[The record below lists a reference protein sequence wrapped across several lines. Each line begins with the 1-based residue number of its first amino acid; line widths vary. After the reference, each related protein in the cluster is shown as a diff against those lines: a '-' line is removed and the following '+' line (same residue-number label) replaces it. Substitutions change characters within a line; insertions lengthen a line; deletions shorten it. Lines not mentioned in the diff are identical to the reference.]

1 MKRTIISCILAV
13 GVWLTATATNTVTLT
28 SVQGHP
34 GDEVEVAVALTGESA
49 VTAIELLVPLGDMLR
64 YVDGSA
70 VLSTERADGHTLTAA
85 GQDGKLSMVIFSPT
99 LAPLKGVDGEL
110 CRFKVKLGKE
120 PADYTLNPEVVM
132 SDASGNALTC
142 SVESGV
148 VTLLSPKIEVTTP
161 IIDYDCVP
169 IRSEYTHT
177 LSVYNR
183 GNEPLEITGIAFD
196 NSDLTASPTTSTIA
210 AGSTQDFTLTYAP
223 RQRGTLT
230 SNVTITTNAVN
241 PKAGKAVVKAQPFSV
256 NELHVQHAEG
266 ISDEE
271 VTVVLKMNNMEPIA
285 GAQCEFTLP
294 EALLYVEGS
303 AAAGNRCS
311 GTDHKATGVVQGDKL
326 TLLLYSVSNAMLPEG
341 DGELMTFRVR
351 LDGQSGWYE
360 LNPQEVVLSNVTM
373 ENMTSATSGEY
384 VVIQSPSF
392 SGNST
397 LEFGDTPVTQ
407 KTTATYAIYNS
418 GEVNLTINK
427 VTFLAE
433 GYAVEQSLPLTIAPR
448 ESKKLTVVYTPTAE
462 GEHKTTMQVY
472 TNDPVNRMKSV
483 ALSGRVYEPNH
494 IIVSGDNTRE
504 GYQFAFALDN
514 YTDIVAIQMNV
525 KWLSGMK
532 TSMDKLKITERLK
545 GHSYLVTDIGEG
557 NYQILVYSMANAPIT
572 GTNGTLF
579 TLDYIAEEGVTY
591 QDTELRVMDIV
602 LSDAKG
608 NNYVSDGEVV
618 AAATFT
624 SFTLRFVV
632 EGETVGEQ
640 FVRAGA
646 AVVAPEVEERVG
658 HSFVWTGL
666 PQTMPGND
674 VTVTGNYTTN
684 SYTVTYM
691 VDGEVYKTESYAYG
705 AAITAAEASTKE
717 GHTFSGW
724 SEVPETMP
732 AENITITGSFTV
744 NNYTITY
751 IVDGEVYKTESIAYG
766 SKVEAIVAPTK
777 EGWTFSGWNGVPA
790 TMPAKDITVSGS
802 FTVNFYTVTYMVDG
816 ELYKT
821 ESYAYGAAITAAEA
835 PTKEGYAFSGW
846 SEIPAT
852 MPAKDVTVNGAF
864 SINTYIATFMVDGE
878 EYCRVNVVYGEEIIL
893 VDTLTK
899 EGHTF
904 SGWGEVPTTMPAKDI
919 TINGNFS
926 INSYTVTYVVD
937 GEVYKTESITYGS
950 KLTPIAVPVKEGHTF
965 SGWGGVP
972 NTMPAKDVTINGTFT
987 INTYAITYMV
997 DGEVYQTMIVTYGE
1011 AITLIDNPS
1020 KEGYTFSGWL
1030 DAPETMP
1037 AKDVTI
1043 NGRFVTNGYTVT
1055 YLLDGEV
1062 YKTFQVEYG
1071 SKIPIVEE
1079 PAKEGYTFGGW
1090 SEVPSTMPA
1099 KDITVSG
1106 SFTVNSYIVTYM
1118 VDGELYKTES
1128 YAYGSAITAA
1138 EAFTKEGYTFSG
1150 WSEIPATMPAKDVT
1164 VTGYFTTNKYLV
1176 TFKIDDEVIV
1186 ADSLEY
1192 GAAIVVPEA
1201 PDREGYTFDGWGE
1214 VAETVPAGDV
1224 TYEGSYTINSYQFT
1238 YVVDGETV
1246 KSDSVVYGTAIVALE
1261 EPTKEGHTFSGW
1273 SEVPETMPAKDVT
1286 VTGYFTINKY
1296 LVTFKVDD
1304 EVIAADSLEYG
1315 DEIVAPNAPD
1325 REGYAFDGWG
1335 EVAETV
1341 PASDV
1346 TYEGSYTVNIY
1357 KVYYYVDEELVHTAE
1372 VAYGEPIPE
1381 YVYEP
1386 TEEGYTF
1393 LGWIGDTYETM
1404 PAHDVTYTAN
1414 IDNGIEQLTIDKSQ
1428 LTIYDLTGRKV
1439 TDTENLK
1446 GGIYIMNG
1454 KKVVIK

>member
-1 MKRTIISCILAV
+1 MAV
-13 GVWLTATATNTVTLT
+13 GLWLTATAANTVTLT

-85 GQDGKLSMVIFSPT
+85 EQDGKLSMVIFSPT

-120 PADYTLNPEVVM
+120 PADYTLTPEVVM
-132 SDASGNALTC
+132 SDDSGNALTC

-148 VTLLSPKIEVTTP
+148 VTLLSPKIEVTTS
-161 IIDYDCVP
+161 IIDYGRVP
-169 IRSEYTHT
+169 IRGEYTHT
-177 LSVYNR
+177 LSVYNS
-183 GNEPLEITGIAFD
+183 GNEPLVVTGIAFD

-210 AGSTQDFTLTYAP
+210 VGSTQDFTITYAP
-223 RQRGTLT
+223 LQRGTVT
-230 SNVTITTNAVN
+230 SNVTFTSNAIN
-241 PKAGKAVVKAQPFSV
+241 PKVGKAVVTAQPFSV

-294 EALLYVEGS
+294 EALKYVEGS

-326 TLLLYSVSNAMLPEG
+326 TLLLYSASNATLPEG

-360 LNPQEVVLSNVTM
+360 LNPQEVVLSNATM

-392 SGNST
+392 SGNSA

-407 KTTATYAIYNS
+407 KATATYTIYNN

-433 GYAVEQSLPLTIAPR
+433 GYTVEQSLPLTIAPR
-448 ESKKLTVVYTPTAE
+448 ESKKLTVVYTPTTE

-472 TNDPVNRMKSV
+472 TNDPDNRMKSV

-591 QDTELRVMDIV
+591 QDTELRVTDIV

-674 VTVTGNYTTN
+674 VTVTGAYTAN

-691 VDGEVYKTESYAYG
+691 VDGEVYKIENYAYG
-705 AAITAAEASTKE
+705 D
-717 GHTFSGW
+717 
-724 SEVPETMP
+724 
-732 AENITITGSFTV
+732 TI
-744 NNYTITY
+744 
-751 IVDGEVYKTESIAYG
+751 A
-766 SKVEAIVAPTK
+766 
-777 EGWTFSGWNGVPA
+777 
-790 TMPAKDITVSGS
+790 
-802 FTVNFYTVTYMVDG
+802 
-816 ELYKT
+816 
-821 ESYAYGAAITAAEA
+821 AAEA
-835 PTKEGYAFSGW
+835 PTEEGHSFSGW
-846 SEIPAT
+846 
-852 MPAKDVTVNGAF
+852 
-864 SINTYIATFMVDGE
+864 
-878 EYCRVNVVYGEEIIL
+878 R
-893 VDTLTK
+893 
-899 EGHTF
+899 
-904 SGWGEVPTTMPAKDI
+904 EV
-919 TINGNFS
+919 
-926 INSYTVTYVVD
+926 
-937 GEVYKTESITYGS
+937 
-950 KLTPIAVPVKEGHTF
+950 
-965 SGWGGVP
+965 
-972 NTMPAKDVTINGTFT
+972 
-987 INTYAITYMV
+987 
-997 DGEVYQTMIVTYGE
+997 
-1011 AITLIDNPS
+1011 
-1020 KEGYTFSGWL
+1020 
-1030 DAPETMP
+1030 PETMP
-1037 AKDVTI
+1037 AKDVTVI
-1043 NGRFVTNGYTVT
+1043 
-1055 YLLDGEV
+1055 
-1062 YKTFQVEYG
+1062 
-1071 SKIPIVEE
+1071 
-1079 PAKEGYTFGGW
+1079 
-1090 SEVPSTMPA
+1090 
-1099 KDITVSG
+1099 
-1106 SFTVNSYIVTYM
+1106 
-1118 VDGELYKTES
+1118 
-1128 YAYGSAITAA
+1128 
-1138 EAFTKEGYTFSG
+1138 
-1150 WSEIPATMPAKDVT
+1150 
-1164 VTGYFTTNKYLV
+1164 GYFTINKYLV
-1176 TFKIDDEVIV
+1176 TFKIDDEVIA

-1214 VAETVPAGDV
+1214 VAETVPASDV
-1224 TYEGSYTINSYQFT
+1224 TYEGSYTINSYQLT

-1273 SEVPETMPAKDVT
+1273 NEVPATMPAKDVT

-1315 DEIVAPNAPD
+1315 DEIVAPDAPD
-1325 REGYAFDGWG
+1325 REGYTFDGWG

-1346 TYEGSYTVNIY
+1346 TYEGSYTINIY

-1428 LTIYDLTGRKV
+1428 LTIYDLKGRKV

-1446 GGIYIMNG
+1446 GGIYIVNG
-1454 KKVVIK
+1454 KKVVTK

>member
-1 MKRTIISCILAV
+1 MTVDKYFAIMKRMIISCLMAV
-13 GVWLTATATNTVTLT
+13 GVWLTATAANTVTLT

-85 GQDGKLSMVIFSPT
+85 EQDGKLSMVIFSPT

-120 PADYTLNPEVVM
+120 PADYTLTPEVVM
-132 SDASGNALTC
+132 SDDSGNALTC

-148 VTLLSPKIEVTTP
+148 VTLLSPKIEVTTS
-161 IIDYDCVP
+161 IIDYGRVP
-169 IRSEYTHT
+169 IRGEYTHT
-177 LSVYNR
+177 LSVYNS
-183 GNEPLEITGIAFD
+183 GNEPLVVTGIAFD

-210 AGSTQDFTLTYAP
+210 VGSTQDFTLTYAP
-223 RQRGTLT
+223 LQRGTLT
-230 SNVTITTNAVN
+230 SNVTITSNAVN
-241 PKAGKAVVKAQPFSV
+241 PKVGKAVVKAQPFSV

-294 EALLYVEGS
+294 EALKYVEGS
-303 AAAGNRCS
+303 AAAGNRCR

-326 TLLLYSVSNAMLPEG
+326 TLLLYSASNATLPEG

-360 LNPQEVVLSNVTM
+360 LNPQEVVLSNATM

-392 SGNST
+392 SGNSA

-407 KTTATYAIYNS
+407 KATATYTIYNN

-433 GYAVEQSLPLTIAPR
+433 GYTVEQSLPLTIAPR
-448 ESKKLTVVYTPTAE
+448 ESKKLTVVYTPTTE

-472 TNDPVNRMKSV
+472 TNDPDNRMKSV

-591 QDTELRVMDIV
+591 QDTELCVTDIV

-674 VTVTGNYTTN
+674 VTVTGTYTAN

-691 VDGEVYKTESYAYG
+691 VDGEVYKTENYAYG
-705 AAITAAEASTKE
+705 ATIAAAEA
-717 GHTFSGW
+717 
-724 SEVPETMP
+724 
-732 AENITITGSFTV
+732 
-744 NNYTITY
+744 
-751 IVDGEVYKTESIAYG
+751 
-766 SKVEAIVAPTK
+766 
-777 EGWTFSGWNGVPA
+777 
-790 TMPAKDITVSGS
+790 
-802 FTVNFYTVTYMVDG
+802 
-816 ELYKT
+816 
-821 ESYAYGAAITAAEA
+821 
-835 PTKEGYAFSGW
+835 
-846 SEIPAT
+846 
-852 MPAKDVTVNGAF
+852 
-864 SINTYIATFMVDGE
+864 
-878 EYCRVNVVYGEEIIL
+878 
-893 VDTLTK
+893 
-899 EGHTF
+899 
-904 SGWGEVPTTMPAKDI
+904 
-919 TINGNFS
+919 
-926 INSYTVTYVVD
+926 
-937 GEVYKTESITYGS
+937 
-950 KLTPIAVPVKEGHTF
+950 
-965 SGWGGVP
+965 
-972 NTMPAKDVTINGTFT
+972 
-987 INTYAITYMV
+987 
-997 DGEVYQTMIVTYGE
+997 
-1011 AITLIDNPS
+1011 
-1020 KEGYTFSGWL
+1020 
-1030 DAPETMP
+1030 
-1037 AKDVTI
+1037 
-1043 NGRFVTNGYTVT
+1043 
-1055 YLLDGEV
+1055 
-1062 YKTFQVEYG
+1062 
-1071 SKIPIVEE
+1071 
-1079 PAKEGYTFGGW
+1079 
-1090 SEVPSTMPA
+1090 
-1099 KDITVSG
+1099 
-1106 SFTVNSYIVTYM
+1106 
-1118 VDGELYKTES
+1118 
-1128 YAYGSAITAA
+1128 
-1138 EAFTKEGYTFSG
+1138 
-1150 WSEIPATMPAKDVT
+1150 
-1164 VTGYFTTNKYLV
+1164 
-1176 TFKIDDEVIV
+1176 
-1186 ADSLEY
+1186 
-1192 GAAIVVPEA
+1192 
-1201 PDREGYTFDGWGE
+1201 
-1214 VAETVPAGDV
+1214 
-1224 TYEGSYTINSYQFT
+1224 
-1238 YVVDGETV
+1238 
-1246 KSDSVVYGTAIVALE
+1246 
-1261 EPTKEGHTFSGW
+1261 PTKEGHTFSGW

-1315 DEIVAPNAPD
+1315 AEIVAPEAPD
-1325 REGYAFDGWG
+1325 REGYTFDGWGEVAETVLAGDVTYEGSYTINSYQLTYVVDGETVKSDSVVYGTAIVALEELTKEGHTFSGWNEVPATMPAKDVTVTGYFTISKYLVTFKVDDEVKAADSLEYGDEIVAPDAPDREGYTFDGWG

-1414 IDNGIEQLTIDKSQ
+1414 IDNGIEQLTIDNGQ

-1439 TDTENLK
+1439 ADAENLK
-1446 GGIYIMNG
+1446 GGIYIVNG

>member
-1 MKRTIISCILAV
+1 MAV
-13 GVWLTATATNTVTLT
+13 GLWLTATAANTVTLT

-34 GDEVEVAVALTGESA
+34 GDEVEVTVTLTGESA

-161 IIDYDCVP
+161 TIDYGCVP

-294 EALLYVEGS
+294 EALKYVEGS

-360 LNPQEVVLSNVTM
+360 LNPQEVVLSNATM

-397 LEFGDTPVTQ
+397 LEFGDMPVTQ
-407 KTTATYAIYNS
+407 KATATYAIYNS

-448 ESKKLTVVYTPTAE
+448 ESKKLTVVYTPTTE

-472 TNDPVNRMKSV
+472 TNDPDNRMKSV

-591 QDTELRVMDIV
+591 QDTELRVTDIV

-624 SFTLRFVV
+624 SFTLRFFV

-674 VTVTGNYTTN
+674 VIVTGAYTAN
-684 SYTVTYM
+684 S
-691 VDGEVYKTESYAYG
+691 
-705 AAITAAEASTKE
+705 
-717 GHTFSGW
+717 
-724 SEVPETMP
+724 
-732 AENITITGSFTV
+732 
-744 NNYTITY
+744 
-751 IVDGEVYKTESIAYG
+751 
-766 SKVEAIVAPTK
+766 
-777 EGWTFSGWNGVPA
+777 
-790 TMPAKDITVSGS
+790 
-802 FTVNFYTVTYMVDG
+802 YTVTYMVDG

-821 ESYAYGAAITAAEA
+821 ESYAYGSAITAAEA

-846 SEIPAT
+846 SEIPITMPAGDITITGSFTVNSYTIIYYVDGEEFYKESIPFGASVSTIEAPQKEGYTFSGWSEIPAT
-852 MPAKDVTVNGAF
+852 MPAKDVTVTGAF

-893 VDTLTK
+893 VDTPTK

-950 KLTPIAVPVKEGHTF
+950 KLIPIAVPVKEGHTF

-987 INTYAITYMV
+987 INTYTITYMV

-1030 DAPETMP
+1030 DAPE
-1037 AKDVTI
+1037 
-1043 NGRFVTNGYTVT
+1043 
-1055 YLLDGEV
+1055 
-1062 YKTFQVEYG
+1062 
-1071 SKIPIVEE
+1071 
-1079 PAKEGYTFGGW
+1079 
-1090 SEVPSTMPA
+1090 
-1099 KDITVSG
+1099 
-1106 SFTVNSYIVTYM
+1106 
-1118 VDGELYKTES
+1118 
-1128 YAYGSAITAA
+1128 
-1138 EAFTKEGYTFSG
+1138 
-1150 WSEIPATMPAKDVT
+1150 TMPAKDVT

-1214 VAETVPAGDV
+1214 VAETVPASDV
-1224 TYEGSYTINSYQFT
+1224 TYEGSYTINSYQLT

-1273 SEVPETMPAKDVT
+1273 SEIPATMPAKDVT

-1296 LVTFKVDD
+1296 LVTFKIDD

-1315 DEIVAPNAPD
+1315 AAIVAPDAPD
-1325 REGYAFDGWG
+1325 REGYTFDGWG

-1404 PAHDVTYTAN
+1404 PAHGVTYTAN

-1454 KKVVIK
+1454 KKVLIK

>member
-1 MKRTIISCILAV
+1 MAV
-13 GVWLTATATNTVTLT
+13 GLWLTATATNTVTLT

-70 VLSTERADGHTLTAA
+70 VLSTERAAGHTLTAA

-99 LAPLKGVDGEL
+99 LALLKGVDGEL

-161 IIDYDCVP
+161 TIDYGRVP

-196 NSDLTASPTTSTIA
+196 NSGLTASPTTSTIA

-223 RQRGTLT
+223 LQRGTLT
-230 SNVTITTNAVN
+230 SNVTITSNAVN

-294 EALLYVEGS
+294 EALKYVEGS
-303 AAAGNRCS
+303 AAAGNRCR

-326 TLLLYSVSNAMLPEG
+326 TLLLYSASNATLPEG

-360 LNPQEVVLSNVTM
+360 LNPQEVVLSNATM

-407 KTTATYAIYNS
+407 KGTATYTIYNS

-433 GYAVEQSLPLTIAPR
+433 GYAVEQSLPLTIAPW
-448 ESKKLTVVYTPTAE
+448 ESKELTVVYTPTTE

-472 TNDPVNRMKSV
+472 TNDPDNRMKSV

-504 GYQFAFALDN
+504 GYQFDFSLDN

-591 QDTELRVMDIV
+591 QDTELCVTDIV

-674 VTVTGNYTTN
+674 VTVTGTYTAN

-691 VDGEVYKTESYAYG
+691 LDGEVYKTENYAYG
-705 AAITAAEASTKE
+705 A
-717 GHTFSGW
+717 
-724 SEVPETMP
+724 
-732 AENITITGSFTV
+732 TI
-744 NNYTITY
+744 
-751 IVDGEVYKTESIAYG
+751 A
-766 SKVEAIVAPTK
+766 
-777 EGWTFSGWNGVPA
+777 
-790 TMPAKDITVSGS
+790 
-802 FTVNFYTVTYMVDG
+802 
-816 ELYKT
+816 
-821 ESYAYGAAITAAEA
+821 AAEA
-835 PTKEGYAFSGW
+835 PTKEEHS
-846 SEIPAT
+846 
-852 MPAKDVTVNGAF
+852 
-864 SINTYIATFMVDGE
+864 
-878 EYCRVNVVYGEEIIL
+878 
-893 VDTLTK
+893 
-899 EGHTF
+899 
-904 SGWGEVPTTMPAKDI
+904 
-919 TINGNFS
+919 
-926 INSYTVTYVVD
+926 
-937 GEVYKTESITYGS
+937 
-950 KLTPIAVPVKEGHTF
+950 
-965 SGWGGVP
+965 
-972 NTMPAKDVTINGTFT
+972 
-987 INTYAITYMV
+987 
-997 DGEVYQTMIVTYGE
+997 
-1011 AITLIDNPS
+1011 
-1020 KEGYTFSGWL
+1020 
-1030 DAPETMP
+1030 
-1037 AKDVTI
+1037 
-1043 NGRFVTNGYTVT
+1043 
-1055 YLLDGEV
+1055 
-1062 YKTFQVEYG
+1062 
-1071 SKIPIVEE
+1071 
-1079 PAKEGYTFGGW
+1079 
-1090 SEVPSTMPA
+1090 
-1099 KDITVSG
+1099 
-1106 SFTVNSYIVTYM
+1106 
-1118 VDGELYKTES
+1118 
-1128 YAYGSAITAA
+1128 
-1138 EAFTKEGYTFSG
+1138 FSG

-1164 VTGYFTTNKYLV
+1164 VTGYFTINKYLV
-1176 TFKIDDEVIV
+1176 TFKVGDEMIA

-1192 GAAIVVPEA
+1192 GAAIVAPDA

-1214 VAETVPAGDV
+1214 VAETVPASDV
-1224 TYEGSYTINSYQFT
+1224 TYEGSYTINSYQLT

-1273 SEVPETMPAKDVT
+1273 SEVPATMPAKDVT

-1296 LVTFKVDD
+1296 LVTFKIGD

-1315 DEIVAPNAPD
+1315 AAIVAPDAPD
-1325 REGYAFDGWG
+1325 REGYTFDGWG

-1346 TYEGSYTVNIY
+1346 TYGGSYTVNIY

-1428 LTIYDLTGRKV
+1428 LTIYDLKGRKV
-1439 TDTENLK
+1439 TNTENLR
-1446 GGIYIMNG
+1446 GGIYVVNG

>member
-1 MKRTIISCILAV
+1 MKRTIISCIMAV
-13 GVWLTATATNTVTLT
+13 GLWLTATATNTVTLS

-64 YVDGSA
+64 YVEGSA

-85 GQDGKLSMVIFSPT
+85 EQDGKLSMVIFSPT

-161 IIDYDCVP
+161 TIDYGRVP

-210 AGSTQDFTLTYAP
+210 AGSTQNFTLTYAP
-223 RQRGTLT
+223 RLRGTLT

-294 EALLYVEGS
+294 EALRYVEGS

-360 LNPQEVVLSNVTM
+360 LNPQEVVLSNATM

-407 KTTATYAIYNS
+407 KATATYAIYNS

-427 VTFLAE
+427 VTFLAK

-448 ESKKLTVVYTPTAE
+448 ESKKLTVVYTPTTE

-472 TNDPVNRMKSV
+472 TNDPDNRMKSV

-591 QDTELRVMDIV
+591 QDTELRVTDIV

-674 VTVTGNYTTN
+674 VTVTGTYTAN

-691 VDGEVYKTESYAYG
+691 VDGEVYKTENYAYG
-705 AAITAAEASTKE
+705 A
-717 GHTFSGW
+717 
-724 SEVPETMP
+724 
-732 AENITITGSFTV
+732 TI
-744 NNYTITY
+744 
-751 IVDGEVYKTESIAYG
+751 A
-766 SKVEAIVAPTK
+766 
-777 EGWTFSGWNGVPA
+777 
-790 TMPAKDITVSGS
+790 
-802 FTVNFYTVTYMVDG
+802 
-816 ELYKT
+816 
-821 ESYAYGAAITAAEA
+821 AAEA
-835 PTKEGYAFSGW
+835 PTKEGHS
-846 SEIPAT
+846 
-852 MPAKDVTVNGAF
+852 
-864 SINTYIATFMVDGE
+864 
-878 EYCRVNVVYGEEIIL
+878 
-893 VDTLTK
+893 
-899 EGHTF
+899 
-904 SGWGEVPTTMPAKDI
+904 
-919 TINGNFS
+919 
-926 INSYTVTYVVD
+926 
-937 GEVYKTESITYGS
+937 
-950 KLTPIAVPVKEGHTF
+950 
-965 SGWGGVP
+965 
-972 NTMPAKDVTINGTFT
+972 
-987 INTYAITYMV
+987 
-997 DGEVYQTMIVTYGE
+997 
-1011 AITLIDNPS
+1011 
-1020 KEGYTFSGWL
+1020 
-1030 DAPETMP
+1030 
-1037 AKDVTI
+1037 
-1043 NGRFVTNGYTVT
+1043 
-1055 YLLDGEV
+1055 
-1062 YKTFQVEYG
+1062 
-1071 SKIPIVEE
+1071 
-1079 PAKEGYTFGGW
+1079 
-1090 SEVPSTMPA
+1090 
-1099 KDITVSG
+1099 
-1106 SFTVNSYIVTYM
+1106 
-1118 VDGELYKTES
+1118 
-1128 YAYGSAITAA
+1128 
-1138 EAFTKEGYTFSG
+1138 FSG

-1164 VTGYFTTNKYLV
+1164 VTGYFTINKYLV
-1176 TFKIDDEVIV
+1176 TFKVGDEMIA

-1192 GAAIVVPEA
+1192 GAAIVAPDA

-1214 VAETVPAGDV
+1214 VAETVPASDV
-1224 TYEGSYTINSYQFT
+1224 TYEGSYTINSYQLT

-1273 SEVPETMPAKDVT
+1273 NEVPATMPAKDVT

-1296 LVTFKVDD
+1296 LVTFKIGD
-1304 EVIAADSLEYG
+1304 EVIAADSLEYAAA
-1315 DEIVAPNAPD
+1315 IVAPDAPD
-1325 REGYAFDGWG
+1325 REGYTFDGWG

-1428 LTIYDLTGRKV
+1428 LTIYDLKGRKV

-1446 GGIYIMNG
+1446 GGIYIVNG
-1454 KKVVIK
+1454 KKVVTK

>member
-1 MKRTIISCILAV
+1 MAV
-13 GVWLTATATNTVTLT
+13 ALWLTATAANTVTLT

-85 GQDGKLSMVIFSPT
+85 EQDGKLSMVIFSPT

-120 PADYTLNPEVVM
+120 PADYTLTPEVVM
-132 SDASGNALTC
+132 SDDSGNALTC

-148 VTLLSPKIEVTTP
+148 VTLLSPKIEVTTSN
-161 IIDYDCVP
+161 IDYGRVP
-169 IRSEYTHT
+169 IRGEYTHT
-177 LSVYNR
+177 LSVYNS
-183 GNEPLEITGIAFD
+183 GNEPLVVTGIAFD

-210 AGSTQDFTLTYAP
+210 VGSTQDFTLTYAP
-223 RQRGTLT
+223 LQRGTVT
-230 SNVTITTNAVN
+230 SNVTFTSNAIN
-241 PKAGKAVVKAQPFSV
+241 PKVGKAVVTAQPFSV

-271 VTVVLKMNNMEPIA
+271 VTVVLKTNNMEPIA

-294 EALLYVEGS
+294 EALKYVEGS

-326 TLLLYSVSNAMLPEG
+326 TLLLYSASNATLPEG

-360 LNPQEVVLSNVTM
+360 LNPQEVVLSNATM

-407 KTTATYAIYNS
+407 KATATYAIYNS
-418 GEVNLTINK
+418 SEVNLTINK

-448 ESKKLTVVYTPTAE
+448 ESKKLTVVYTPTTE

-472 TNDPVNRMKSV
+472 TNDPDNRMKSV

-591 QDTELRVMDIV
+591 QDTELRVTDIV

-666 PQTMPGND
+666 PQTMPSND
-674 VTVTGNYTTN
+674 VTVTGAYTAN
-684 SYTVTYM
+684 S
-691 VDGEVYKTESYAYG
+691 
-705 AAITAAEASTKE
+705 
-717 GHTFSGW
+717 
-724 SEVPETMP
+724 
-732 AENITITGSFTV
+732 
-744 NNYTITY
+744 
-751 IVDGEVYKTESIAYG
+751 
-766 SKVEAIVAPTK
+766 
-777 EGWTFSGWNGVPA
+777 
-790 TMPAKDITVSGS
+790 
-802 FTVNFYTVTYMVDG
+802 YTVTYMVDG

-821 ESYAYGAAITAAEA
+821 ENYAYGATIAAAEA
-835 PTKEGYAFSGW
+835 PTKEGHS
-846 SEIPAT
+846 
-852 MPAKDVTVNGAF
+852 
-864 SINTYIATFMVDGE
+864 
-878 EYCRVNVVYGEEIIL
+878 
-893 VDTLTK
+893 
-899 EGHTF
+899 
-904 SGWGEVPTTMPAKDI
+904 
-919 TINGNFS
+919 
-926 INSYTVTYVVD
+926 
-937 GEVYKTESITYGS
+937 
-950 KLTPIAVPVKEGHTF
+950 
-965 SGWGGVP
+965 
-972 NTMPAKDVTINGTFT
+972 
-987 INTYAITYMV
+987 
-997 DGEVYQTMIVTYGE
+997 
-1011 AITLIDNPS
+1011 
-1020 KEGYTFSGWL
+1020 
-1030 DAPETMP
+1030 
-1037 AKDVTI
+1037 
-1043 NGRFVTNGYTVT
+1043 
-1055 YLLDGEV
+1055 
-1062 YKTFQVEYG
+1062 
-1071 SKIPIVEE
+1071 
-1079 PAKEGYTFGGW
+1079 
-1090 SEVPSTMPA
+1090 
-1099 KDITVSG
+1099 
-1106 SFTVNSYIVTYM
+1106 
-1118 VDGELYKTES
+1118 
-1128 YAYGSAITAA
+1128 
-1138 EAFTKEGYTFSG
+1138 FSG

-1164 VTGYFTTNKYLV
+1164 VTGYFTINKYLV

-1214 VAETVPAGDV
+1214 VAETVPASDV
-1224 TYEGSYTINSYQFT
+1224 TYEGSYTINSYQLT

-1273 SEVPETMPAKDVT
+1273 NEVPATMPAKDVT

-1296 LVTFKVDD
+1296 LVTFKIDD

-1315 DEIVAPNAPD
+1315 AAIVAPDAPD
-1325 REGYAFDGWG
+1325 REGYTFDGWG

-1428 LTIYDLTGRKV
+1428 LTIYDLKGRKV

-1446 GGIYIMNG
+1446 GGIYIVNG
-1454 KKVVIK
+1454 KKVVTK

>member
-1 MKRTIISCILAV
+1 MKRTIISCIMAV
-13 GVWLTATATNTVTLT
+13 GLWLTATAANTVTLT

-34 GDEVEVAVALTGESA
+34 TDEVEVSVALTGESA

-85 GQDGKLSMVIFSPT
+85 EQDGKLSMVIFSPT

-120 PADYTLNPEVVM
+120 PADYTLTPEVVM
-132 SDASGNALTC
+132 SDVSGNALTC

-161 IIDYDCVP
+161 TIDYGRVP
-169 IRSEYTHT
+169 IRGEYTHT

-183 GNEPLEITGIAFD
+183 GNEPLEITGITFD
-196 NSDLTASPTTSTIA
+196 NSDLTALPATCTIA

-223 RQRGTLT
+223 LQRGMVT
-230 SNVTITTNAVN
+230 SNVTITSNAIN
-241 PKAGKAVVKAQPFSV
+241 PKAGKAVVTAQPFSV
-256 NELHVQHAEG
+256 NELHVQHTEG

-294 EALLYVEGS
+294 EALKYVEGS

-311 GTDHKATGVVQGDKL
+311 DTDHKATGVVQSDKL
-326 TLLLYSVSNAMLPEG
+326 TLLLYSASNATLPEG

-360 LNPQEVVLSNVTM
+360 LNPQEVVLSNATM

-407 KTTATYAIYNS
+407 KGTATYAIYNS

-448 ESKKLTVVYTPTAE
+448 ESKKLTVVYTPTTE

-472 TNDPVNRMKSV
+472 TNDPDNRMKSV
-483 ALSGRVYEPNH
+483 ALSGRGYEPNH

-591 QDTELRVMDIV
+591 QDTELRVTDIV

-674 VTVTGNYTTN
+674 VTVTGAYTAD

-691 VDGEVYKTESYAYG
+691 VDDEVYKIENYAYG
-705 AAITAAEASTKE
+705 A
-717 GHTFSGW
+717 
-724 SEVPETMP
+724 
-732 AENITITGSFTV
+732 TI
-744 NNYTITY
+744 
-751 IVDGEVYKTESIAYG
+751 A
-766 SKVEAIVAPTK
+766 
-777 EGWTFSGWNGVPA
+777 
-790 TMPAKDITVSGS
+790 
-802 FTVNFYTVTYMVDG
+802 
-816 ELYKT
+816 
-821 ESYAYGAAITAAEA
+821 AAEA
-835 PTKEGYAFSGW
+835 PTEEGHSFSGW
-846 SEIPAT
+846 
-852 MPAKDVTVNGAF
+852 
-864 SINTYIATFMVDGE
+864 
-878 EYCRVNVVYGEEIIL
+878 R
-893 VDTLTK
+893 
-899 EGHTF
+899 
-904 SGWGEVPTTMPAKDI
+904 EV
-919 TINGNFS
+919 
-926 INSYTVTYVVD
+926 
-937 GEVYKTESITYGS
+937 
-950 KLTPIAVPVKEGHTF
+950 
-965 SGWGGVP
+965 
-972 NTMPAKDVTINGTFT
+972 
-987 INTYAITYMV
+987 
-997 DGEVYQTMIVTYGE
+997 
-1011 AITLIDNPS
+1011 
-1020 KEGYTFSGWL
+1020 
-1030 DAPETMP
+1030 PETMP
-1037 AKDVTI
+1037 AKDVTVI
-1043 NGRFVTNGYTVT
+1043 
-1055 YLLDGEV
+1055 
-1062 YKTFQVEYG
+1062 
-1071 SKIPIVEE
+1071 
-1079 PAKEGYTFGGW
+1079 
-1090 SEVPSTMPA
+1090 
-1099 KDITVSG
+1099 
-1106 SFTVNSYIVTYM
+1106 
-1118 VDGELYKTES
+1118 
-1128 YAYGSAITAA
+1128 
-1138 EAFTKEGYTFSG
+1138 
-1150 WSEIPATMPAKDVT
+1150 
-1164 VTGYFTTNKYLV
+1164 GYFTINKYLV
-1176 TFKIDDEVIV
+1176 TFKIDDEVIA
-1186 ADSLEY
+1186 ADTLEY

-1273 SEVPETMPAKDVT
+1273 SEVPETMPANDVT
-1286 VTGYFTINKY
+1286 VIGYFTINKY

-1325 REGYAFDGWG
+1325 REGYTFDGWG

-1414 IDNGIEQLTIDKSQ
+1414 IDNGIEQLTIDNGQ

-1439 TDTENLK
+1439 ADAENLK
-1446 GGIYIMNG
+1446 GGIYIVNG